1 MSNLALENIKIG
13 RETYEVKKGDYILYN
28 GACYQFIAGDKR
40 TLKQKGWTSYHNLV
54 MPNTLVKK
62 IPFDKLDEK
71 KDTSFGM
78 SLTKW
83 YF

>member
-1 MSNLALENIKIG
+1 MINLEIENIKIG

-28 GACYQFIAGDKR
+28 GACYQFIAGDGR
-40 TLKQKGWTSYHNLV
+40 TLKHQGWTPYTSLV

-62 IPFDKLDEK
+62 IPFDKMIEK
-71 KDTSFGM
+71 KDA
-78 SLTKW
+78 SLVKW

>member
-1 MSNLALENIKIG
+1 MSLAVENIKIG

-40 TLKQKGWTSYHNLV
+40 TLKHKGWTSYTGLL

-62 IPFDKLDEK
+62 IPFDKLVEK
-71 KDTSFGM
+71 KDA

>member
-1 MSNLALENIKIG
+1 MSLVVENIKIG

-28 GACYQFIAGDKR
+28 GACYQFIAGDRR
-40 TLKQKGWTSYHNLV
+40 TLKHKGWTTYTSLV
-54 MPNTLVKK
+54 MPKTLVKK
-62 IPFDKLDEK
+62 IPFDKLVEK
-71 KDTSFGM
+71 KDDGFGM

>member
-1 MSNLALENIKIG
+1 MSDLTIETIKVG

-28 GACYQFIAGDKR
+28 GACYQFIAGDMR
-40 TLKQKGWTSYHNLV
+40 TLKHQGWTSYSSL
-54 MPNTLVKK
+54 MIPKTLVKK
-62 IPFDKLDEK
+62 IPFDSMLK
-71 KDTSFGM
+71 KEVGE

>member
-1 MSNLALENIKIG
+1 MSLAVENIKIG

-40 TLKQKGWTSYHNLV
+40 TLKYQGWTSYHSLV
-54 MPNTLVKK
+54 MPKTLIKK
-62 IPFDKLDEK
+62 IPFDKLVEK
-71 KDTSFGM
+71 KDDGFGM